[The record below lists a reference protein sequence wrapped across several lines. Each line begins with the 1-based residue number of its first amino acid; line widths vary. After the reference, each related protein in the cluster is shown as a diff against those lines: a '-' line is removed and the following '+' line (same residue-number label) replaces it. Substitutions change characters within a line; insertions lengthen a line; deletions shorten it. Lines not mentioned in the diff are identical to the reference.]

1 MSNFVPEKVV
11 LRGSLVTFFHLKKSA
26 AESYRLLVEAY
37 GEHAPT
43 QRTCERWFVR
53 FRNGDFDLEDEE
65 RPGQPKK
72 FEDAELQTLLDENS
86 CRTQQ
91 ELASVLNVDQ
101 TTIGKRLHAMGK
113 IRKLGKWVPHQ
124 LNENQRN
131 ARITAC
137 RKHLAEHKKHSF
149 LSRIVTGD
157 EKWVYYENPKRKAAY
172 VDRGEPGQSQSKRDI
187 HCQKLMLCIWW
198 DHKGVVYYELL
209 KPNETVT
216 ADRYRRQLNE
226 LAKKLNEKRPLI
238 ARKHHKVLFHDDN
251 ARPHRANIV
260 KEKIERLGW
269 DHLDH
274 PPYSPDLAA
283 SDYHLF
289 RSMQVSLADVRFRNA
304 EEVQKWVDEWI
315 ASKDEDFFKR
325 GINKLP
331 RRWEEVIAN
340 DGQYIG

>member
-11 LRGSLVTFFHLKKSA
+11 LRGSLVTFFHLKKTA

-37 GEHAPT
+37 SVHAPT
-43 QRTCERWFVR
+43 QSTCERWFVR
-53 FRNGDFDLEDEE
+53 FRNGDFDLEDKE

-72 FEDAELQTLLDENS
+72 FEDEELQALLDENS
-86 CRTQQ
+86 CRTQK
-91 ELASVLNVDQ
+91 ELALVLNVDQ

-124 LNENQRN
+124 LNENQLN

-137 RKHLAEHKKHSF
+137 RKHLAGHNKHSF
-149 LSRIVTGD
+149 LSRIITGD
-157 EKWVYYENPKRKAAY
+157 EKWVYYENPKRKASY
-172 VDRGEPGQSQSKRDI
+172 VDPGQPSTSAPKREI
-187 HCQKLMLCIWW
+187 HCNKLMLCIWW
-198 DHKGVVYYELL
+198 DQKGVVYYELL

-251 ARPHRANIV
+251 AKPHRANIV
-260 KEKIERLGW
+260 KEKIKRLGW

-274 PPYSPDLAA
+274 PPYSPDLAP

-289 RSMQVSLADVRFRNA
+289 RSMQTSLADVRFRNA
-304 EEVQKWVDEWI
+304 EEVRKWVDEWI

-331 RRWEEVIAN
+331 RRWNEVIAN